1 VSARSSCIAI
11 AGALATLGSVMR
23 FAVRNG
29 WIADSPV
36 GKLET
41 DERPLPARR
50 TQRVL
55 GREEIARLIPGA
67 AGMKTIAQ

>member
-1 VSARSSCIAI
+1 VVELLDRLRERGRSEKTI
-11 AGALATLGSVMR
+11 AGAVATLESVMR

-41 DERPLPARR
+41 DERPRPARR
-50 TQRVL
+50 THRVL
-55 GREEIARLIPGA
+55 GQGFCEWS
-67 AGMKTIAQ
+67 